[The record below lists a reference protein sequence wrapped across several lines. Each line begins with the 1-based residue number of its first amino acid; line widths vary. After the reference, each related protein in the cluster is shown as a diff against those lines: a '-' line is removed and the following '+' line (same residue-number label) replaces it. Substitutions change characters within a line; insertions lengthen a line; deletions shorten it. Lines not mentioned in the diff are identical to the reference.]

1 MLYSSNQNN
10 TVSQPYF
17 SKKKKKEKKFFKTLR
32 LCMES
37 WKPWRELGGNREN
50 TWWERQAWG
59 GDHGLH
65 CQRSL
70 GPGDQLSS
78 DTWKHN
84 PFLERCLSEPSGQHS
99 WTGSKI
105 RLKWTECSVYPK
117 GGNPIW
123 DEWPGCYQTLVAGP
137 WASGAGNTFLLNFGV
152 RLASLRRKGGSP
164 CLTGNAR
171 QFRTVPQLPVCVLL
185 LNWKI
190 TLVTRDRYDDSHLFV
205 CALSF

>member
-1 MLYSSNQNN
+1 MCSFLREAGGTQGSLYYQ
-10 TVSQPYF
+10 
-17 SKKKKKEKKFFKTLR
+17 
-32 LCMES
+32 
-37 WKPWRELGGNREN
+37 ELGECRRCFTNLSTLWLGIIPI
-50 TWWERQAWG
+50 
-59 GDHGLH
+59 LH
-65 CQRSL
+65 PGKLTPRDAGSHRWYFK
-70 GPGDQLSS
+70 GAPGDQLSS